1 MSAGLGFTMND
12 HPQDSV
18 YSFVERAYMRLQA
31 GDILTRCLEDGRI
44 NPIQDLVEGLVL
56 AGPKNLDSLREILD
70 EAGQRKTQVGDDLHQ
85 VFTQFSSVF
94 MSYGV
99 LIEGETADTVQRWT
113 AGQLLDGMR
122 QQGVYEA
129 DVQTA
134 CLQVWQDS
142 REILDNL
149 STKLDLL
156 EEIELYL
163 QDWLWGLAYKTIHRH
178 EESEISD
185 IGEQPQ

>member
-1 MSAGLGFTMND
+1 MDD

-31 GDILTRCLEDGRI
+31 GDILTRCLDSGCI
-44 NPIQDLVEGLVL
+44 KPIQDLVEGLVL
-56 AGPKNLDSLREILD
+56 AGPKNLDSLREVLD
-70 EAGQRKTQVGDDLHQ
+70 ETDQRKTQVGDDLHQ
-85 VFTQFSSVF
+85 VFTQFIKVIK
-94 MSYGV
+94 SYGV
-99 LIEGETADTVQRWT
+99 VIEGETPDTVQHWT
-113 AGQLLDGMR
+113 AVWLLDVLR
-122 QQGVYEA
+122 QQGIYEA

-142 REILDNL
+142 RELLENL

-163 QDWLWGLAYKTIHRH
+163 QDWLWGLAYKTIHNQQ
-178 EESEISD
+178 ETEIPESGD
-185 IGEQPQ
+185 QPL

>member
-1 MSAGLGFTMND
+1 MSAGLGFTMSD

-44 NPIQDLVEGLVL
+44 KPIQDLVEGLVL

-99 LIEGETADTVQRWT
+99 LIEGETAATVQHWT
-113 AGQLLDGMR
+113 AGQLLDSMR

>member
-1 MSAGLGFTMND
+1 MNN

-31 GDILTRCLEDGRI
+31 GDILTRCLEDGCI

-70 EAGQRKTQVGDDLHQ
+70 ETDQRKTQVGDDLHQ
-85 VFTQFSSVF
+85 VFTQFSRVLT
-94 MSYGV
+94 SYGV
-99 LIEGETADTVQRWT
+99 VIEGETADTVQRLT
-113 AGQLLDGMR
+113 VGQLLDGLR
-122 QQGVYEA
+122 QQGVNEA

-142 REILDNL
+142 REILENL
-149 STKLDLL
+149 STKLELL

-163 QDWLWGLAYKTIHRH
+163 QDWLWGLAYKTIHRQ

-185 IGEQPQ
+185 NGNQPL